1 MELGQI
7 VPTVF
12 TGDVPQIVTDTGHPT
27 SPVYVLDLGLVVPL
41 MLLAG
46 AWLRRRRPWGYV
58 AAAVLLV
65 KGATVGL
72 GLLAGNL
79 FAVLDDAKNDGALNL
94 LWAAIAVGSAF
105 VLSTF
110 LRHAHDRQPATPP
123 AGW

>member
-46 AWLRRRRPWGYV
+46 ACLRRRRP
-58 AAAVLLV
+58 
-65 KGATVGL
+65 
-72 GLLAGNL
+72 
-79 FAVLDDAKNDGALNL
+79 
-94 LWAAIAVGSAF
+94 
-105 VLSTF
+105 
-110 LRHAHDRQPATPP
+110 
-123 AGW
+123 